1 MTASSKK
8 GSSKGSAATVAIVL
22 VTSLFFVWGLTMNL
36 VKPTLNSPMANYL
49 ELSGTEAS
57 LLQVAYYVPIP

>member
-36 VKPTLNSPMANYL
+36 VNALNSPMANFL
-49 ELSGTEAS
+49 ELLVPRRVCYRLPTM
-57 LLQVAYYVPIP
+57 VPIS